1 MLMVRLERG
10 VPVCVCKVLA
20 IKSVLLCI
28 PVGNGDQSLAEM
40 ALKVGGPRAPWDPL
54 VLRGLLL
61 RGRRAA
67 AVAALRQLLAR
78 LQSRVR
84 YGFLWDVTFHLSY
97 SLRWAKVA
105 KSSVSLPHA
114 LLTQS
119 YLETIPYNM
128 SMRSTS
134 GCIVCDCRCQ
144 FGTGVLSTCPASS
157 VHTEAFRESSGAAC
171 RCLLMGRITGAEMRL
186 STAQQLRQYLLS
198 C

>member
-1 MLMVRLERG
+1 MVRLERG
-10 VPVCVCKVLA
+10 VPVCICKVLA

-84 YGFLWDVTFHLSY
+84 YGFPVGCHVSPIIQLEMGKGREVKCVTPTCITHT
-97 SLRWAKVA
+97 V
-105 KSSVSLPHA
+105 VSG
-114 LLTQS
+114 
-119 YLETIPYNM
+119 N
-128 SMRSTS
+128 
-134 GCIVCDCRCQ
+134 
-144 FGTGVLSTCPASS
+144 
-157 VHTEAFRESSGAAC
+157 HT
-171 RCLLMGRITGAEMRL
+171 L
-186 STAQQLRQYLLS
+186 
-198 C
+198 